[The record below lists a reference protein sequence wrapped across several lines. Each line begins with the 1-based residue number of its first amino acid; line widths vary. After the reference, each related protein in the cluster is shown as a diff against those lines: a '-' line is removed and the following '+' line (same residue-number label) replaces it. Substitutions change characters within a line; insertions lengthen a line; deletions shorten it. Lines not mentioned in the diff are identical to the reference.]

1 MSNHNQ
7 LQHDISAAIFAA
19 LPEPF
24 FVLDEEGR
32 YVHIFGGADHRNY
45 HRGEHLLGK
54 RIHDVIDRH
63 NADIFVAEIKKA
75 ITSNEVR
82 TFTYQLSAQDIKGSE
97 KLPGPAGKQW
107 FEAHI
112 SPIAATAEEPRRVV
126 WIAFNITRLHN
137 TVAEKELL
145 ITSLQKAIGEIKTLR
160 GILPICSHC
169 KKIRDD
175 RGYWNQLETYI
186 KEHSEADLSHGICPE
201 CLKKHYPDFTFDV

>member
-1 MSNHNQ
+1 MSKHTP
-7 LQHDISAAIFAA
+7 LQNDISAAIFAA

-24 FVLDEEGR
+24 FVFDEEGR
-32 YVHIFGGADHRNY
+32 YVHVFGGADQQKY

-54 RIHDVIDRH
+54 RIHDVIEPYL
-63 NADIFVAEIKKA
+63 ADLFVAEIEKA
-75 ITSNEVR
+75 IAANKVH
-82 TFTYQLSAQDIKGSE
+82 TFTYQLSAQDIRGSE
-97 KLPGPAGKQW
+97 ELPGPPGKQW

-112 SPIAATAEEPRRVV
+112 SPIAAAAGHPRMVV
-126 WIAFNITRLHN
+126 WIAFNISKLRN
-137 TVAEKELL
+137 TVTEKEIL
-145 ITSLQKAIGEIKTLR
+145 ITGLQNAIGEIKTLR

-201 CLKKHYPDFTFDV
+201 CMKKHYPEFTFDD